1 MAKLLH
7 IFMFVCA
14 DSWLC
19 FSTGKSSVL
28 KLGFNLT
35 KLIGVM
41 LRLELRIPIFN
52 VKILLSHSFMALPH
66 IK

>member
-1 MAKLLH
+1 MAKLLR

-41 LRLELRIPIFN
+41 N
-52 VKILLSHSFMALPH
+52 
-66 IK
+66 